1 LVSSYG
7 LHRNI
12 DMRWGDRAVGQLLLT
27 LTKGSRGSKA
37 PVTVVPA
44 VAPTKNG
51 VPPCA
56 LAASIAAC
64 RADHNHV

>member
-1 LVSSYG
+1 MVCTNILACGGVTVSG
-7 LHRNI
+7 L
-12 DMRWGDRAVGQLLLT
+12 VGQLQLT

-51 VPPCA
+51 VPPCD

-64 RADHNHV
+64 RADHNHA